1 MNRTRF
7 QIPRSL
13 SYQTQKSPRMKS
25 RSQDLVFSE
34 TGADAIVRDS
44 GSVLYQRQE
53 QESSARESEM
63 ADVDHSETLA

>member
-1 MNRTRF
+1 
-7 QIPRSL
+7 
-13 SYQTQKSPRMKS
+13 MKS